1 MLEIDGGYLE
11 GGGQV
16 LRTAIALSAITKA
29 GVHIY
34 NIRAGRKKPG
44 LRPQHLCGIRFAS
57 LISNGKVDG
66 LSIGS
71 KEVTFIPGNIK
82 GGEYLIDTKTAG
94 SVTLIL
100 QVLMPIGLYV
110 DTSLIL
116 VIKGG
121 TAVPFS
127 PTVEYFR
134 HLICHFFKMMGGS
147 IFLNT
152 KKHGF
157 YPAGGGK
164 VYAEISPAVLRPL
177 ELVERGKLIK
187 IDVTAVSSNSLKKR
201 NVGERLIDGFKKIIN
216 NANTNVLYVDTV
228 SPSCFIHSHAHF
240 ENGRLGGD
248 ALGKRGK
255 RAEDVGMEAAL
266 TLKRGIES
274 NAPVDRWMVD
284 QIIIYL
290 ALASYFQKKVSVLKI
305 PCLTKHAETNIWV
318 IQKFLPVD
326 FEIKDS
332 IMRITPQNTLE
343 G

>member
-1 MLEIDGGYLE
+1 MIEIDGGYLE

-16 LRTAIALSAITKA
+16 LRTAIALSAITKT

-100 QVLMPIGLYV
+100 QVLVPIGLYA

-116 VIKGG
+116 EIKGG

-134 HLICHFFKMMGGS
+134 YLLHYFFKMMGGS

-177 ELVERGKLIK
+177 ELVKRGKLIK
-187 IDVTAVSSNSLKKR
+187 IDVTSVSSNSLKKR
-201 NVGERLIDGFKKIIN
+201 NVGERLIEGFKKIIN
-216 NANTNVLYVDTV
+216 DVNTHIFYVDTV

-255 RAEDVGMEAAL
+255 RAEVVGMEAAL

-274 NAPVDRWMVD
+274 NAPVDSWMVD

-318 IQKFLPVD
+318 IRKFLPVD

-332 IMRITPQNTLE
+332 LMRITPQDTLQ